1 MAGISVSLAGGVLLN
16 FWGVGAVALATLAT
30 ALLVPQVE
38 VKRRPD

>member
-1 MAGISVSLAGGVLLN
+1 LAGSKEALARGLHLT